1 MRPLLFTPQRKGHRM
16 PIFPYLPFILFRGLI
31 DMSTEALGDREEKP
45 RPQARPRRTQ
55 PAFDALWLGS
65 KNPALR

>member
-1 MRPLLFTPQRKGHRM
+1 M

-31 DMSTEALGDREEKP
+31 DMSAEALDPREETP
-45 RPQARPRRTQ
+45 RPEPPKQRTQ
-55 PAFDALWLGS
+55 PGFDQLWLAS